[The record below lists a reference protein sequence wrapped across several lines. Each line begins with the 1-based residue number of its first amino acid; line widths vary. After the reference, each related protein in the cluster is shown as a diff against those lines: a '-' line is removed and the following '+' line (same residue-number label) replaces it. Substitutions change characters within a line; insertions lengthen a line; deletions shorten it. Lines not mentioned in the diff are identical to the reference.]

1 MHCNSL
7 PEGQLGREAVRPR
20 HADAQSGREAGW
32 LMGEMKR
39 MNNMSEEQRKRHQE
53 ELQLRILELIQDF

>member
-1 MHCNSL
+1 
-7 PEGQLGREAVRPR
+7 
-20 HADAQSGREAGW
+20 
-32 LMGEMKR
+32 MGEMKR